1 MGKGISA
8 FMTETYQQLF
18 AEGFLLSVW
27 NAEYQKY
34 ITSEDAELLDI
45 LRKWAKKDFQKET
58 EAESAFV
65 NIFFKKIWGYA
76 ASGETEK
83 EAGYTCHPQF
93 AIPKAGASGGTGK
106 ADMALG
112 YFGTKDA
119 FSGIPQVLCEFK
131 DIHSGLDK
139 EQKRKGN
146 TRSPVR
152 QCADYLREANSHF
165 APYGHE
171 SVRAKWG
178 IVTDM
183 NEFRLYF
190 HQSVPHKYQKF
201 IIKTSASD
209 TDVSLLSDSPRAG
222 VQRFLFQKLFQPH
235 MLLRSGGPCA
245 LEKLMQKQLTVEKA
259 LEKDFYR
266 EYHHF
271 REKVFETLVKC
282 NPDFKGTKSRLV
294 RLTQRFLDR
303 CLFVMFCEDMGA
315 ALHYPPNLLR
325 DMLIKHSTDDFYDA
339 NDNAAWEKVKK
350 LFASMRDGSP
360 FLKHAMNRF
369 NGGLFETDNELESL
383 DIPTFLFCTE
393 QQGLNEKSL
402 FSAKETLLYLSA
414 QYDFGAGAG
423 TGERKI
429 GLYTLGRIFE
439 QSITDLEYMEA
450 RADGSVSLT
459 ELSKRKRDGVYY
471 TPEWITH
478 YIVQETV
485 GAKLEDI
492 KKELGFDRIA
502 KVTDEDIEKFQERL
516 KNRWKKGAPHVNEY
530 LAVLDQYKNALDK
543 IRIADPACGS
553 GAFLIQAFEKMLEER
568 QWIAKEKERIERKGS
583 LFDTEQ
589 EMKTVLSQNLYGVD
603 INPESV
609 EITRLALWLRTALP
623 DKSLRVLDKNIL
635 CGNSLVGTDF
645 YENRNPELFPEEK
658 KERINAFDWNA
669 AFPEIF
675 ANRGFDCV
683 IGNPPY
689 IKLQHFRQAQ
699 PEIADYLL
707 TARKKD
713 GSLKYES
720 TQTGNFDM
728 YLPFIEMGMDLLNE
742 NGRMGFIAPNVWMM
756 NEYGKGLRNKLKKTK
771 KLDRW
776 VDFKSFQVFDEA
788 TTYTALQ
795 FFRGKECDA
804 VKCYFASDGDISN
817 VNWEDADID
826 SVRYEDLPEN
836 EAWNLFPDI
845 ERSLIDRLNQ
855 KCKRLEDCCKA
866 IIVGIQTSAD
876 YIYHL
881 TKIGQGKYLH
891 KGKDKKIKEVEIEDQ
906 IMRPLVSGTEA
917 KRYQKPHT
925 NTWLLFP
932 YDLSGERPRL
942 WLQKEMENIFPKTW
956 EYLKFCEKDLRQR
969 EKGKMDKDDSWWAY
983 NYPKNLDKQDM
994 PKLGVAQTVPGMR
1007 VFYDAKGEFYFNN
1020 VRVNGILV
1028 SEKHE
1033 SWFLLGILNA
1043 PVANFVFKK
1052 TAKAKQGGFYEANK
1066 QFLAPLPIPDAS
1078 DEQKKKVGNLA
1089 KELQQIHTARR
1100 DKMLLTEK
1108 RVQSSQTEADKRSP
1122 QWIWAD
1128 AKNKES
1134 LEKRLDALT
1143 SCLRTGAAMK
1153 AENDKGE
1160 IRFFINAIP
1169 VIEGIF
1175 EDAQQA
1181 DFIAAQWHYTALT
1194 TNITEK
1200 FTAQKLISLL
1210 CTLRKTDNSALMKQV
1225 IALDKEIRELDQ
1237 IIAEKEKEMN
1247 NIVYSLYKLSPEEI
1261 RLVEKNSIKQIK

>member
-1 MGKGISA
+1 
-8 FMTETYQQLF
+8 MTEIYHHLF
-18 AEGFLLSVW
+18 SEGFLLSVW

-34 ITSEDAELLDI
+34 AASQDAQMLDL
-45 LRKWAKKDFQKET
+45 LRKWADKEFQKET

-83 EAGYTCHPQF
+83 QEGYTCHPQF
-93 AIPKAGASGGTGK
+93 AIPKSGASGGTGK

-112 YFGTKDA
+112 YFGRKEA

-131 DIHSGLDK
+131 DIHSGLDN

-146 TRSPVR
+146 TRSPVK

-165 APYGHE
+165 APYGQE
-171 SVRAKWG
+171 PVRAKWG

-190 HQSVPHKYQKF
+190 HQSFPHRYQKF
-201 IIKTSASD
+201 VIRTSASD
-209 TDVSLLSDSPRAG
+209 TDLSLLADSPRACLH
-222 VQRFLFQKLFQPH
+222 RFFFQKIFNTS
-235 MLLRSGGPCA
+235 MLLSSGGPCA
-245 LEKLMQKQLTVEKA
+245 LEKLMKDQWIVEKA

-266 EYHHF
+266 EYHAY
-271 REKVFETLVKC
+271 REKVFETLVKS
-282 NPDFKGTKSRLV
+282 NPDFRGTKGRLV

-325 DMLIKHSTDDFYDA
+325 DLLIKHSTDDFYDA

-350 LFASMRDGSP
+350 LFAAMRDGTH
-360 FLKHAMNRF
+360 FLKQAMNRF
-369 NGGLFETDNELESL
+369 NGGLFETDKELENL
-383 DIPTFLFCTE
+383 HIPTFLFCTE
-393 QQGLNEKSL
+393 QQGMNEKSL
-402 FSAKETLLYLSA
+402 FSDKATLLYLSA

-450 RADGSVSLT
+450 RADGRVSLT

-471 TPEWITH
+471 TPEWVTD

-485 GAKLEDI
+485 GAKMEDI
-492 KKELGFDRIA
+492 KKELGFDRIPQ
-502 KVTDEDIEKFQERL
+502 VTEEDIEKFQERL
-516 KNRWKKGAPHVNEY
+516 KNRRKKGAPHVNAY
-530 LAVLDQYKNALDK
+530 IAMLDQYRNALDK
-543 IRIADPACGS
+543 LRIADPACGS
-553 GAFLIQAFEKMLEER
+553 GAFLIQAFEKLFRER

-589 EMKTVLSQNLYGVD
+589 EMKTVLSRNLYGVD

-623 DKSLRVLDKNIL
+623 DKSLSVLDKNIL
-635 CGNSLVGTDF
+635 CGNSLVGMDF
-645 YENRNPELFPEEK
+645 YENRNPKLFPEEK

-669 AFPEIF
+669 AFPQIF
-675 ANRGFDCV
+675 ADGGFDCV

-699 PEIADYLL
+699 PEVTDYLL
-707 TARKKD
+707 TAKKKD

-728 YLPFIEMGMDLLNE
+728 YLPFIEMGMDLLNA

-756 NEYGKGLRNKLKKTK
+756 NEYGKGLRKKLKQTK
-771 KLDRW
+771 QLDRW

-795 FFRGKECDA
+795 FFRGKQCDA

-817 VNWEDADID
+817 VDWESTDMD
-826 SVRYEDLPEN
+826 SVSFEELSEDG
-836 EAWNLFPDI
+836 AWNLLPRKDSDLI
-845 ERSLIDRLNQ
+845 NRLCRSNSLLGEKKWTKQIFQ
-855 KCKRLEDCCKA
+855 GV
-866 IIVGIQTSAD
+866 ITSAD

-881 TKIGQGKYLH
+881 TKIGNGKYLH
-891 KGKDKKIKEVEIEDQ
+891 KGKDKKTKEVEIEDK
-906 IMRPLVSGTEA
+906 IMRPLVSGSEA

-925 NTWLLFP
+925 DTWLLFP
-932 YDLSGERPRL
+932 YDLSGDRPRL
-942 WLQKEMENIFPKTW
+942 WSQNEMEERFPKA
-956 EYLKFCEKDLRQR
+956 
-969 EKGKMDKDDSWWAY
+969 WAY
-983 NYPKNLDKQDM
+983 FRNFEKVLRERESGKFDDAQWFRFGRNQNMDKQDL

-1007 VFYDAKGEFYFNN
+1007 VFYDSDGEFYFNN
-1020 VRVNGILV
+1020 VRVNGIFA
-1028 SEKHE
+1028 SEKQDT
-1033 SWFLLGILNA
+1033 WFLLGILNS
-1043 PVANFVFKK
+1043 PVVNFVFKR
-1052 TAKAKQGGFYEANK
+1052 TAKAKEGGFYEANK
-1066 QFLAPLPIPDAS
+1066 QFLAPLPVPDAT
-1078 DEQKKKVGNLA
+1078 DDQKKQVGNLA
-1089 KELQQIHTARR
+1089 KELQELHTSRR

-1108 RVQSSQTEADKRSP
+1108 RLQSAQTEADKRSP

-1143 SCLRTGAAMK
+1143 VCLRPGAAMK
-1153 AENDKGE
+1153 AENDNGE
-1160 IRFFINAIP
+1160 IRFFINGIP
-1169 VIEGIF
+1169 VIDGIF

-1181 DFIAAQWHYTALT
+1181 EFIAAQWHHTALT

-1210 CTLRKTDNSALMKQV
+1210 CNLRKTDNSALMKQV
-1225 IALDKEIRELDQ
+1225 ITLDREIRQLDQ
-1237 IIAEKEKEMN
+1237 ITAEKEREMN
-1247 NIVYSLYKLSPEEI
+1247 QTVYRLYNLSPEEI
-1261 RLVEKNSIKQIK
+1261 RLVEKDCSITV